1 MTGHLSWL
9 NLERFTVDDLPADA
23 RESTRGH
30 LEVCDEC
37 RRRLDELERERESH
51 LRRFSPESL
60 IARIRQ
66 KPRPFFIL
74 RLAIGLGA
82 LGLVA
87 AALTLVVFAPG
98 DRVRLKGT
106 AVAIYRQRGDEVRL
120 LGPEQGIR
128 AGDALRV
135 VLTLSTRQPVAAW
148 FVDAQGRVDRFLS
161 EGSAALE
168 RGERPLPG
176 SAIVESPCVDLWLV
190 VATGTGAAQRLESA
204 FERARMERL
213 PPGERWAPTGS
224 VVRALRCE

>member
-1 MTGHLSWL
+1 MTGHPSGLT
-9 NLERFTVDDLPADA
+9 LERFSVDDLPPDT

-30 LEVCDEC
+30 LEVCSEC
-37 RRRLDELERERESH
+37 RRKLDELERERDSQ

-60 IARIRQ
+60 IASIR
-66 KPRPFFIL
+66 KKRRPFLPLIPALGF
-74 RLAIGLGA
+74 GA

-87 AALTLVVFAPG
+87 AAVVLVLFAPG

-120 LGPEQGIR
+120 LGPEQRIR
-128 AGDALRV
+128 AGDGLRV
-135 VLTLSTRQPVAAW
+135 VLTLATRQPVAAW

-204 FERARMERL
+204 FDRARMDRL